1 MGVKDKKFWYY
12 WNSLKSLIF
21 RGLHEKNNIF
31 GGLPKK
37 EGLDCADLR
46 RDLEVLGEVD
56 TPVHTMA
63 IEMSKV
69 LEISK
74 YFN

>member
-12 WNSLKSLIF
+12 WDSLKSPIF

-37 EGLDCADLR
+37 EGLDS
-46 RDLEVLGEVD
+46 VQ
-56 TPVHTMA
+56 
-63 IEMSKV
+63 I
-69 LEISK
+69 
-74 YFN
+74 